1 MSERASFTTQY
12 IYDIDDYKTIREALD
27 QKQKYLCVSPPAT
40 WSNGDM
46 TFEMP
51 IVSGK
56 VGESS
61 ANMEWLTIEEA
72 LEGIET
78 VEKVNIVVMCDGG
91 SIILLTKEPN
101 GKINTAYLGSTND
114 AD

>member
-12 IYDIDDYKTIREALD
+12 IYDINDYKTIREALD
-27 QKQKYLCVSPPAT
+27 QKHKYLCISPPAT

-91 SIILLTKEPN
+91 SIVLVTKEPN
-101 GKINTAYLGSTND
+101 GTTHHKWLGD
-114 AD
+114 LDYAE